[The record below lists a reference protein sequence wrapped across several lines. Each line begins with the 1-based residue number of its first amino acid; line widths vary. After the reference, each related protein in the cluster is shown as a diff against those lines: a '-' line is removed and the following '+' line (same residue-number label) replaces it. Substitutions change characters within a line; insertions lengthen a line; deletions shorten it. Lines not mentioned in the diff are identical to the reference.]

1 MKRLFISLL
10 LFAFAATILA
20 QPSVLHRQRSFA
32 KYVPRGNFSG
42 VAPLGQGLYSVVDDK
57 QPDGFYVFQIDF
69 KPKKGK
75 LKKVTNKGFVPSGM
89 PNRDAE
95 DIIYRPL
102 SNMLFING
110 ERDSEVLEYHID
122 GKPTGRR
129 LSMPDIFCHVQ
140 TNKGIEAL
148 AYDALNDCIWLT
160 TERSLPIDTVE
171 KGMKGATDDTLGD
184 VLRLQSFDAS
194 TLQPLQ
200 QYAYRMESAK
210 AKKAGRAHVMGVSA
224 LTALPDGSLLVL
236 ERECF
241 MPKRKIGAW
250 VQCRLFL
257 VNPKNSEPLLSS
269 SHAIEDEASFLE
281 KQLLCEWRTRNLRFA
296 NYEGMCLGP
305 VLPDGRQVLLLVCDS
320 QNRYGSLLRD
330 WFRTLGL
337 PPFPIVVPAEKFAP
351 GIEILLHHEADALCV
366 QTAACEVAVVGLVI
380 HLHGEVSVWQKQ
392 IAYVEVSNERC
403 RCIGVVAI
411 TELAINQQSVVQQST
426 RQQALIFCVVPTF
439 IAR

>member
-1 MKRLFISLL
+1 MKRLFLSLFM
-10 LFAFAATILA
+10 FAFVGIILA
-20 QPSVLHRQRSFA
+20 QPLVLHRQRSFA
-32 KYVPRGNFSG
+32 KHVPKGNFSG
-42 VAPLGQGLYSVVDDK
+42 IAPLGQGLYLVVDDK
-57 QPDGFYVFQIDF
+57 QPDGFYVFQIDVNQ
-69 KPKKGK
+69 KKGK
-75 LKKVTNKGFVPSGM
+75 LKKVTNKGFIPSGM

-102 SNMLFING
+102 SNTLFING

-122 GKPTGRR
+122 GKATGRR
-129 LSMPDIFCHVQ
+129 LSMPDIFYQVQ
-140 TNKGIEAL
+140 SNRGVEAL

-160 TERSLPIDTVE
+160 TERSLSIDE
-171 KGMKGATDDTLGD
+171 GENSIKEASDETLGE

-200 QYAYRMESAK
+200 QYAYRLEPAK

-224 LTALPDGSLLVL
+224 LTALPDGRLLVL

-269 SHAIEDEASFLE
+269 SHAIDDKASFLE

-305 VLPDGRQVLLLVCDS
+305 VLSDGRQVLLLVCDS

-330 WFRTLGL
+330 WFKTLVL
-337 PPFPIVVPAEKFAP
+337 PPFPIA
-351 GIEILLHHEADALCV
+351 
-366 QTAACEVAVVGLVI
+366 
-380 HLHGEVSVWQKQ
+380 
-392 IAYVEVSNERC
+392 
-403 RCIGVVAI
+403 
-411 TELAINQQSVVQQST
+411 
-426 RQQALIFCVVPTF
+426 VPTEKL
-439 IAR
+439 AP